1 MKRDE
6 LLTWLNGYLA
16 VSEVQD
22 YGPNGLQV
30 EGRREIQMVVTGVSA
45 CVELFEQAVASNA
58 DAVLVHH
65 GLFWQGQDM
74 TIRGAAK
81 KRLKILLENDVNLL
95 AYHLP
100 LDKHPEIGNNALAA
114 RALGLA
120 SWEPFAEFGAIG
132 EREPILASGLVEQVA
147 ELYGRRPLV
156 FAYGPEKITR
166 VAILSGSGARY
177 VTEAIERGADAYITG
192 EPAEYVMNLA
202 REVGIHFLAAGHYA
216 TERLGIRAL
225 GEKLAAEFGLRVTF
239 VDVPNPV

>member
-1 MKRDE
+1 MKRDD
-6 LLTWLNGYLA
+6 LLRWLNDYLA

-30 EGRREIQMVVTGVSA
+30 EGRDEIHTVVTGVSA
-45 CVELFEQAVASNA
+45 CVELFQRALELGA
-58 DAVLVHH
+58 DAVIVHH

-74 TIRGAAK
+74 TVHGVAR
-81 KRLKILLENDVNLL
+81 KRLKLLLENDVNLL

-100 LDKHPEIGNNALAA
+100 LDKRPEIGNNALAA
-114 RALGLA
+114 RALGLT
-120 SWEPFAEFGAIG
+120 SLEPFVEFGAIG
-132 EREPILASGLVEQVA
+132 QRDPILASGLVEQVA
-147 ELYGRRPLV
+147 ELYGRQPLV
-156 FAYGPEKITR
+156 FAYGPERVAR
-166 VAILSGSGARY
+166 VAILSGSGAKY
-177 VTEAIERGADAYITG
+177 VTEAVEQGADAYVTG

-202 REVGIHFLAAGHYA
+202 REAGIHFLAAGHYA